1 MFSQESGATSDD
13 DRDRAVLQQL
23 HLLLQLLLLLPHIHE
38 LALQHI
44 LPPPSAILIS
54 VLLRVLRRV
63 RGGLPSVLLQ
73 SCPHLVVVV
82 CVLGLAPH
90 QDWSQ
95 GTQLSQIVEILH
107 FLMQNEISQSSGI
120 SPHMK
125 FLTNNHFKH
134 VP

>member
-63 RGGLPSVLLQ
+63 RRG
-73 SCPHLVVVV
+73 
-82 CVLGLAPH
+82 
-90 QDWSQ
+90 
-95 GTQLSQIVEILH
+95 
-107 FLMQNEISQSSGI
+107 
-120 SPHMK
+120 
-125 FLTNNHFKH
+125 
-134 VP
+134 